1 MDFPVAELKRFF
13 TEAYEYKNDFS
24 QFMLVTSEKEY
35 KDLKRNVLKVIA
47 EIEAPREPEPVIAP
61 TKSGG
66 SGSFGYK
73 GSHKSR

>member
-1 MDFPVAELKRFF
+1 MDFPIAELKRFF
-13 TEAYEYKNDFS
+13 TEAYEHKNDYQ
-24 QFMLVTSEKEY
+24 QFMLVTDEKLY
-35 KDLKRNVLKVIA
+35 KDLKRNVLKIIE

-73 GSHKSR
+73 GSNKSR